1 VGHHVSFDVKMIN
14 EALKRMGLGKL
25 KNKSIDTDA
34 MYQNLKDYR
43 KISIQFDELCEF

>member
-1 VGHHVSFDVKMIN
+1 
-14 EALKRMGLGKL
+14 MGLGKL

-43 KISIQFDELCEF
+43 KIQVWMNSVSFLRFKVVTDTRQLGTRT